1 MSTVPDEEN
10 SRGRPSSR
18 WWEASIDGSVGRGGQ
33 KIERTKRESKY
44 MGLAREARENLQWV
58 ESELSPFFHSE
69 TPKASSSQRS
79 AAYCSN
85 EYPPE
90 KTSLHERSADQTS
103 PPLSSRYNSHPVT
116 ATLDSH
122 KLDVSRL
129 VTLPPPYPRHHP
141 AVNNNHPDL
150 SALRTHFRS
159 LSDLA
164 EVAATKQR
172 HNAGQDF
179 DRASWE
185 QVANDRRRKLHID
198 IQARIKT
205 GSMSFAEAANTE
217 AEFDASESES
227 RRVQAKA
234 DFDRFK
240 GEVMSP
246 LRAIFSER
254 ITKASTCIYQLC
266 SGLYIDAQ
274 DPNPNQT
281 QEEGDEQPEL
291 LEKLTLL
298 KWLSETREQ
307 LHQELFDLQGEQDSR
322 YKELVLMP
330 YHQANAEDKV
340 RDVENFFK
348 RDSQERKLKFEKDSF
363 RRLETFMAVVEDN
376 VTRGVEVQLSAFW
389 DIAPNLLAVVQRVPI
404 DLDGFG
410 VLIPQAEYHENPAY
424 YQFPMQYL
432 HSLLV
437 HAGKSTYQFIESQTN
452 LLCLLH
458 EVKTGAMSAGS
469 RLMETQRCIAGE
481 NPAVVVQEIRGLRS
495 DEEDRL
501 TLDLKDKVREVE
513 AQWDEALGNG
523 LKECMKRVEKFL
535 LRSGGWDETLQD

>member
-1 MSTVPDEEN
+1 
-10 SRGRPSSR
+10 
-18 WWEASIDGSVGRGGQ
+18 
-33 KIERTKRESKY
+33 
-44 MGLAREARENLQWV
+44 MGLAPEARENLQWL
-58 ESELSPFFHSE
+58 ESGSSPLFHSE
-69 TPKASSSQRS
+69 TPKASSSQQPV
-79 AAYCSN
+79 AYCPN

-90 KTSLHERSADQTS
+90 KTGLHERSADQTS
-103 PPLSSRYNSHPVT
+103 PSLSSRHNSHPVT

-164 EVAATKQR
+164 EAAATKQR
-172 HNAGQDF
+172 HTAGQGF
-179 DRASWE
+179 DHASRQ
-185 QVANDRRRKLHID
+185 QVANDRRRKLHFD

-240 GEVMSP
+240 GEVTSP
-246 LRAIFSER
+246 LHAIFSER
-254 ITKASTCIYQLC
+254 ITKASACMYQLC
-266 SGLYIDAQ
+266 SGLLIDAQ

-340 RDVENFFK
+340 RDVEDFFK
-348 RDSQERKLKFEKDSF
+348 RDSQERKLKFEKEPF

-389 DIAPNLLAVVQRVPI
+389 DIAPNLLAVVQKVPI
-404 DLDGFG
+404 DLTGFE

-432 HSLLV
+432 HSLLA

-481 NPAVVVQEIRGLRS
+481 DPAVVGQEMRGLRS

-523 LKECMKRVEKFL
+523 LNECMKRVEKFL
-535 LRSGGWDETLQD
+535 LRSGGWDEALQD